1 MKALYAEVIL
11 DTHASLFGFLGFDSA
26 LVLYLQDLFN
36 PLNVCIQHGLT
47 VQNIAQYQ
55 NRLKDNMRLYCCASS
70 NEIENLK
77 RPVYGYVNSDCLKL
91 TGLARY
97 DGLINNDQKQ
107 ILISPSWRRN
117 IASGSKMG
125 TPRQHSESFKESD
138 YFRIYNSL
146 INDKKLVETA
156 KRTKYKIVYLL
167 HPITSSQISDFDRN
181 DYVDILQATD
191 GTSYEKILTES
202 SLMVTDYS
210 GIQFDFAYMRKPIL
224 YYHPKDLP
232 SHFEESPYY
241 SYKRDAFGPLIDNQD
256 ELVNQLC
263 EYMKNHCRMKQEYV
277 DRADRF
283 YAFSDCN
290 NCERIHKSIVQFVE
304 ENN

>member
-1 MKALYAEVIL
+1 M
-11 DTHASLFGFLGFDSA
+11 
-26 LVLYLQDLFN
+26 
-36 PLNVCIQHGLT
+36 
-47 VQNIAQYQ
+47 
-55 NRLKDNMRLYCCASS
+55 
-70 NEIENLK
+70 
-77 RPVYGYVNSDCLKL
+77 
-91 TGLARY
+91 
-97 DGLINNDQKQ
+97 
-107 ILISPSWRRN
+107 
-117 IASGSKMG
+117 
-125 TPRQHSESFKESD
+125 
-138 YFRIYNSL
+138 